1 MDRHPP
7 NNMAHSVH
15 DRLLAMAKKRGRP
28 FNELLQYYGMERFLY
43 RLSTSGAKD
52 RFVLKGA
59 LLMTARASLPFRPT
73 RDIDLLGYGD
83 NSESAITALLR
94 DVCTQ
99 AVPDDG
105 LRFDADSVSTER
117 IKEDADYPGIRAKFD
132 GFLGPARLAM
142 QVDIGF
148 GDQVIPAP
156 QEIDYPVLL
165 DFPAPRLRAYP
176 LETAVA
182 EKLQAMIYLGE
193 LNTRMKDFFDVWML
207 CRHADLKPENLHA
220 AVALTFA
227 HRNTAIPAEPVC
239 FSPAFAAAKQVQW
252 EALLRRFPG
261 HPAPAHLTEVVRD
274 ISSTVLPIFSRLRRV

>member
-1 MDRHPP
+1 MENRKPA
-7 NNMAHSVH
+7 NMAHSVH
-15 DRLLAMAKKRGRP
+15 DRLLDLAKKRGRP
-28 FNELLQYYGMERFLY
+28 FNELLQYYAMERFLY
-43 RLSTSGAKD
+43 RLSTSAANS

-73 RDIDLLGYGD
+73 RDIDLLGQGD
-83 NSESAITALLR
+83 NSEPVIGALLR
-94 DVCTQ
+94 EVCRK

-105 LRFDADSVSTER
+105 LRFDADSVTTER
-117 IKEDADYPGIRAKFD
+117 IKEDADYPGIRVKFD

-148 GDQVIPAP
+148 GDQITPAP

-182 EKLQAMIYLGE
+182 EKLQAMVYLGE

-207 CRHADLKPENLHA
+207 CRHTDLTPENLQSA
-220 AVALTFA
+220 ITRTFA
-227 HRNTAIPAEPVC
+227 TRHTAIPDAPVC
-239 FSPAFAAAKQVQW
+239 FSPTFAAAKQVQW
-252 EALLRRFPG
+252 EALLRRFPS
-261 HPAPAHLTEVVRD
+261 HSAPTQLAEVVRD
-274 ISSTVLPIFSRLRRV
+274 ISVMVLPIFSRARRI